1 MAQQQNEDLLGEQN
15 QKSIELWSHF
25 RINHQ
30 MNLKPE
36 ARL

>member
-1 MAQQQNEDLLGEQN
+1 MTHQQNEDLHGEQN

-25 RINHQ
+25 RINHR